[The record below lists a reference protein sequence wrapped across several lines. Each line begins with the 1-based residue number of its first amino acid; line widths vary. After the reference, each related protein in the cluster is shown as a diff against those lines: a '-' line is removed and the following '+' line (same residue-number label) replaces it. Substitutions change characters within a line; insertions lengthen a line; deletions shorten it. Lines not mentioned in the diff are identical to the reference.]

1 VERDSTAR
9 PEPLTLL
16 YVEDE
21 QLTRD
26 TVCSLIG
33 RRFPELVIRSAE
45 NGALGLQQFL
55 EHGADLVMTDI
66 KMPVLNGIELA
77 RRIKAEHPATPVI
90 VTSAHSDMEYFI
102 ESIEIGINRYVMKPI
117 DAGKLFGALQ
127 ETMAGLRLARELKAQ
142 QDAVVSLNQ
151 HLLARTAELELANR
165 DLEAFSYTVS
175 HDLRTPLTNIN
186 GYCQVILEIFGAG
199 LDPKCREFIEIIF
212 GETIAMNELI
222 KTLLDFSRLSR
233 KELLCGSTDLSDLA
247 QATASALQMRE
258 PERSVDFRIAP
269 QVSALCDPDLLR
281 VVLDN
286 LLGNAFKYTG
296 RQEQAQIE
304 FGDFAGDDGRVYFVR
319 DNGAGFD
326 MAQAD
331 KLFSAFQRLHSDREF
346 KGFGIGLA
354 TVQRVIQRHG
364 GRVWAEGAEGK
375 GASFY
380 FTLPEI

>member
-296 RQEQAQIE
+296 RKDRARIE
-304 FGDFAGDDGRVYFVR
+304 FGVTGSGGERVYFVR
-319 DNGAGFD
+319 DDGAGFD

-331 KLFSAFQRLHSDREF
+331 RLFSPFQRLHTEREF
-346 KGFGIGLA
+346 NGFGIGLA
-354 TVQRVIQRHG
+354 TVHRIIQRHG
-364 GRVWAEGAEGK
+364 GRVWAEGEEGK

-380 FTLPEI
+380 FTLP